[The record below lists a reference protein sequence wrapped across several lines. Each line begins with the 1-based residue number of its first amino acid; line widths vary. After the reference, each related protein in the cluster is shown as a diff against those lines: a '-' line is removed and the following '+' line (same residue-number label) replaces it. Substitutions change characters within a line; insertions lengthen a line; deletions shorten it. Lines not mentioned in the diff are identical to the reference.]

1 MSLKIVKS
9 WYENLPP
16 AERDLPLIILN
27 NKAYSPD
34 EVLQE
39 VRNGTSL
46 GEQLQDR
53 VERRD
58 WGTPLSTKEQLAKE
72 RLKKILEKRPVD
84 IVALVRPSESPDKAA
99 EQLKHDIE
107 EERTDFAKKMI
118 SQETEYLERVRS
130 K

>member
-1 MSLKIVKS
+1 MSLKVVRR

-16 AERDLPLIILN
+16 SERNLPLIILN
-27 NKAYSPD
+27 NKAYTPD
-34 EVLQE
+34 EVMEE
-39 VRNGTSL
+39 VKNGTTL

-72 RLKKILEKRPVD
+72 RLKKIMEDKPVD
-84 IVALVRPSESPDKAA
+84 VVALVRPSESPDKTAD
-99 EQLKHDIE
+99 QLKRDVE
-107 EERTDFAKKMI
+107 EERTDFAKKLI
-118 SQETEYLERVRS
+118 KQETEYLDRIRS